1 MPVTGQQR
9 RRRPH
14 VRAVTARPG
23 QPRRGGRAGHL
34 PACRAGHPGHLVL
47 GHLQPHRRGVG
58 HLHPRGHR
66 PLQAGQV
73 MPAPRALAGRHHGD
87 QVRVT
92 APGQRVSL
100 LPRLAAARTR
110 RALPGLLGASGPRR
124 QPVRPRRHRGVGR
137 VHPHPPLQLL
147 DLGQQRR
154 DHRIPLR
161 QGSQQLLTA
170 ELPGIGHA
178 LKLRISPHSSHDHRN
193 RRVYLKSDTG
203 IRPEWIPTRVLTRVG
218 IPVICTDIF
227 RTWEHTRL
235 KRLCFDASRAKRLRN
250 AIPRSQ
256 RPAGRRYSH
265 SHRGSTPA

>member
-1 MPVTGQQR
+1 MPVAGQQR

-23 QPRRGGRAGHL
+23 QPRRGGRAGHRL
-34 PACRAGHPGHLVL
+34 ACRAGHLGHPVL

-73 MPAPRALAGRHHGD
+73 MPASRALAGPHHGD
-87 QVRVT
+87 PVRVT

-100 LPRLAAARTR
+100 VPRLAAARTR
-110 RALPGLLGASGPRR
+110 RALLGLLGASGPCRR
-124 QPVRPRRHRGVGR
+124 PVRARRKRGVGR

-147 DLGQQRR
+147 DLSQQRR

-161 QGSQQLLTA
+161 QGSHQLLAA
-170 ELPGIGHA
+170 ELRGIGYA
-178 LKLRISPHSSHDHRN
+178 LKLRIFRHSSHDHRN

-203 IRPEWIPTRVLTRVG
+203 NRPEWIPSS
-218 IPVICTDIF
+218 
-227 RTWEHTRL
+227 
-235 KRLCFDASRAKRLRN
+235 ASQPNNRAISR
-250 AIPRSQ
+250 
-256 RPAGRRYSH
+256 
-265 SHRGSTPA
+265 